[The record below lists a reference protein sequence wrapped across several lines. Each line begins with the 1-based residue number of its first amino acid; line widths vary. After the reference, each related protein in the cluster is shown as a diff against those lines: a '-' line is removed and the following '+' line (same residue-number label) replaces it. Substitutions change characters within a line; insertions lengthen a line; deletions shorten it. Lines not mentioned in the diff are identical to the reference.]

1 MAALLVRLMPL
12 IHVLLQRHLVL
23 RVSNIA
29 RAIKHKPK
37 VQCWEKYFW
46 KTASPGCS
54 WVRFFYKKEM
64 WLGST
69 HQAVQ
74 RGMFSGQWKEELGL
88 TGNSS
93 HLPSTPFFHPLVSL
107 RELLAFVYVR
117 GDKTQTRNGNG
128 SERGWVC
135 RAVLE
140 VAGCDS
146 STCIW
151 HLAIHRLF
159 SLCSVW
165 IPRGWFILTREA
177 IAFLMP
183 SIYSAKRE
191 RREGRSI
198 SSWYLGRFP
207 FSFPLPAPS
216 YIVETEIFLWETLHS
231 WHNSMIFHPI
241 SSAFFTPSLSSH
253 NSQTVWDYQYN

>member
-1 MAALLVRLMPL
+1 MLNVTYMAALLVRLMPL

-177 IAFLMP
+177 IAFFNAEHLLC
-183 SIYSAKRE
+183 K
-191 RREGRSI
+191 
-198 SSWYLGRFP
+198 
-207 FSFPLPAPS
+207 
-216 YIVETEIFLWETLHS
+216 TWETRGKVHFFLIFGKISLLLPTPCPILHS
-231 WHNSMIFHPI
+231 WDRDFPVRNF
-241 SSAFFTPSLSSH
+241 AFVT
-253 NSQTVWDYQYN
+253 